1 MKKQKLTCL
10 CEHCKDG
17 KEKIPT
23 ARAQLCFI
31 KDVPQSISVV
41 PVLNHQFY
49 TRKMGKKNPRTLEL
63 SVSEVLRATLN
74 SKLVS
79 TSTPEH
85 LPWSAHGT
93 NSGSQSW
100 HPRPCCPKDKN
111 PGSQGRASLQQ
122 RSDCGFASLPL
133 WHWIRLLQFLPAQ
146 FQTTDLPSFPQTA
159 NPVNQNPWRSSVTPV
174 THSWKPQT

>member
-49 TRKMGKKNPRTLEL
+49 TRKMEKKNPRTLEL

-85 LPWSAHGT
+85 LP
-93 NSGSQSW
+93 
-100 HPRPCCPKDKN
+100 
-111 PGSQGRASLQQ
+111 
-122 RSDCGFASLPL
+122 
-133 WHWIRLLQFLPAQ
+133 
-146 FQTTDLPSFPQTA
+146 
-159 NPVNQNPWRSSVTPV
+159 
-174 THSWKPQT
+174 